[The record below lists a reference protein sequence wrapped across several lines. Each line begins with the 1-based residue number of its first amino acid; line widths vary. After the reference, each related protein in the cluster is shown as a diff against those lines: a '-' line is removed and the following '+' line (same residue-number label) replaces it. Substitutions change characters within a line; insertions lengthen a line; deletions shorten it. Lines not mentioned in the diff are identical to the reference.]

1 MTSPNPTSSEIDAF
15 ILEKV
20 KEVVPEFEQSND
32 YIVDKIISDLQ
43 QMPITQDWWNFA
55 DEQIQNFT
63 KQAMYAHTSRPIQ
76 LSDILQILDY
86 TRCIVTCDRGYFRI
100 TPHVIGKGLKT
111 RKTIDWN
118 LSLDYA
124 HQDEKTKLEIWKLIK

>member
-76 LSDILQILDY
+76 LVDIMRVIEKKDPHFY
-86 TRCIVTCDRGYFRI
+86 VTCAGEIVDARLFEFDTAIRAE
-100 TPHVIGKGLKT
+100 
-111 RKTIDWN
+111 WN
-118 LSLDYA
+118 LSLDWA
-124 HQDEKTKLEIWKLIK
+124 HQEYATKLAIYQLIK